1 MGEGRAGSGGG
12 GTLSGIQVFTGAI
25 AYGCSVTNKIRP
37 PPPSHMS
44 RRRHSSS
51 RTSSRQVGTVIP
63 PEWDPPSPS
72 PTKTTQ
78 TRAGMSGAFKL
89 YKGHT

>member
-37 PPPSHMS
+37 PPPFPYVQTATFFITYVLTAGGH
-44 RRRHSSS
+44 R
-51 RTSSRQVGTVIP
+51 
-63 PEWDPPSPS
+63 DSP
-72 PTKTTQ
+72 
-78 TRAGMSGAFKL
+78 GMGPA
-89 YKGHT
+89 